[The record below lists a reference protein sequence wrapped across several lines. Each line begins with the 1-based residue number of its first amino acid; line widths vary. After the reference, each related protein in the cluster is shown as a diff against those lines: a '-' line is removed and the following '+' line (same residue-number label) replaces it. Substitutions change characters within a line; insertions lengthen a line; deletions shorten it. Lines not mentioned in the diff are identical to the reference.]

1 LKLLITLGAAEKIAI
16 PVLAGLYGTIT
27 EKAINGD
34 RVTGGELLE
43 ASVWNAVWDNLPT
56 KYFGPLG
63 RCKLFT
69 NHLYLDYMAGHWLER
84 KMYLPSALCSYPCC
98 CYVY

>member
-1 LKLLITLGAAEKIAI
+1 VSGAIGGGFSPFPLSAAEKIAI

-63 RCKLFT
+63 RRKLFT
-69 NHLYLDYMAGHWLER
+69 NHLYRPGLLFITM
-84 KMYLPSALCSYPCC
+84 
-98 CYVY
+98 VT